1 MKYLL
6 YIFQFVKPYKW
17 IITLSLLLSFFYVLL
32 NTLSLWMISSLLSN
46 VLNPDALSSTSNNS
60 VIQYFNEITNS
71 LIGHGDKF
79 YQIKILCVALFV
91 VFLFKNIFLLLS
103 ETIMSFVNNKII
115 MNIRVK
121 IFEHI
126 QFLPLSFFQNN
137 NSGSVANVILFD
149 ASRMRI
155 AVIDIAKKL
164 SKHPLNLIVMLSMLF
179 LINVKMT
186 IISLIMIP
194 LVSIVVTYIGKSIKR
209 KTKRSSMATAKLIN
223 LVNENISGAK
233 MIKSFL
239 HENSQ
244 INKFINESRKVF
256 NLTYKYD
263 RLLIL
268 TTPIN
273 DMIGVII
280 AISLLWIGGNEVFNH
295 ASMSPDDFIKF
306 SKNTS

>member
-1 MKYLL
+1 
-6 YIFQFVKPYKW
+6 
-17 IITLSLLLSFFYVLL
+17 
-32 NTLSLWMISSLLSN
+32 
-46 VLNPDALSSTSNNS
+46 
-60 VIQYFNEITNS
+60 
-71 LIGHGDKF
+71 
-79 YQIKILCVALFV
+79 
-91 VFLFKNIFLLLS
+91 
-103 ETIMSFVNNKII
+103 

-295 ASMSPDDFIKF
+295 ASMSP
-306 SKNTS
+306 